1 MAEQHGLRLWCNL
14 GGSTSIDGVLELC
27 RKLIDAFPDLSVV
40 LTAARGSD
48 LPSDL
53 PPEFVPAN
61 RPLDIPHLVERFVA
75 EHAPSAAV
83 FTGSDQFPAA
93 ISACKAS
100 GIPMLLLD
108 ARGEVRGGVRARLS
122 EFRMGSRLRMFER
135 ILAVDAKDA
144 VYFERRGADPARL
157 EVLGPLEPSAPVL
170 PCDEDERDHLAAC
183 LATRPVWLA
192 TGVPGGEIEMVEAAY
207 RHAAR
212 QSHRLLLII
221 VPAQI
226 RDAQDLANFFEAHG
240 WEAVRRSLGRD
251 PDEEV
256 QVYIGDTDD
265 EAGLWYRLAPVTYLG
280 GTMTGTGTV
289 DPFDPAALGSA
300 LIHGPS
306 TYTPFGHLDR
316 LVAAGACRAIVA
328 PTELG
333 TAVSDLL
340 APDRAAQLAGR
351 AWDVA
356 SVGVD
361 VADRAYEL
369 IANMLRRRM
378 S

>member
-1 MAEQHGLRLWCNL
+1 VADQPGPRLWCNL
-14 GGSTSIDGVLELC
+14 GGSTSIDGVLDLC
-27 RKLIDAFPDLSVV
+27 GRLIDTFADLSVV
-40 LTAARGSD
+40 LTAVRGSD

-61 RPLDIPHLVERFVA
+61 RPLDIPHLVERFVT

-122 EFRMGSRLRMFER
+122 EFRMGSRLRVFER

-144 VYFERRGADPARL
+144 VYFERRGADPARI

-170 PCDEDERDHLAAC
+170 PCDEDEREHLAAC

-192 TGVPGGEIEMVEAAY
+192 IGVPDDEIEMVEAAY

-226 RDAQDLANFFEAHG
+226 GNAQGLADFFEARG
-240 WEAVRRSLGRD
+240 WEAVRRSLGHD

-256 QVYIGDTDD
+256 QVYVGDTDD
-265 EAGLWYRLAPVTYLG
+265 EAGLWYRLAPITYLG
-280 GTMTGTGTV
+280 GTLTGTDTV

-300 LIHGPS
+300 LIHGPGS
-306 TYTPFGHLDR
+306 DSPFGHLER
-316 LVAAGACRAIVA
+316 LVAAGACRAIAA
-328 PTELG
+328 PSELG

-356 SVGVD
+356 SAGVD
-361 VADRAYEL
+361 VVDRACEL
-369 IANMLRRRM
+369 TADLLRRRM